1 MIKRIVITLVVLAV
15 PLLSVLLFT
24 YEVIN
29 IEFTSFMEDQI
40 SVRNQEG
47 PVIPFVEEA
56 IPFDGVAYVPGGR
69 PPQNPYPGDPAS
81 IARGKEYYAINCAV
95 CHGEAGPNASTVGP
109 VGTYFDP
116 PPPLLTTELIRQ
128 RDDATLF
135 LRMTEGFGRMPRM
148 VENLTENERWDVVNY
163 LRSLAQQ

>member
-1 MIKRIVITLVVLAV
+1 MIKRIVITLAILAA
-15 PLLSVLLFT
+15 PFLAALLLT

-47 PVIPFVEEA
+47 PVIPYVKDA
-56 IPFDGVAYVPGGR
+56 VPFDGVAYVPGGR
-69 PPQNPYPGDPAS
+69 APQNPYPGDPAS
-81 IARGKEYYAINCAV
+81 IKRGEQLFAIHCAV
-95 CHGEAGPNASTVGP
+95 CHGAPGQGGGP
-109 VGTYFDP
+109 VGAYFDP
-116 PPPLLTTELIRQ
+116 PPPVLSKELLSQ

-148 VENLTENERWDVVNY
+148 VENLTVNERWDVVNY